1 MFEMVKDFS
10 DMPSVKWFGVTILE
24 PFTVLTNLMIAAAC
38 FYAYRNLKKKR
49 QIITKTQLYINYFF
63 LLMGIATIVGG
74 VIGHAFLYTTGLYGK
89 IPGWY
94 ISMAGVALFERAA
107 IDHGRP
113 FMNKKTGQFFSV
125 LNYLEI
131 LIFMTLSLI
140 KLNFVFVILHAF
152 YGLFIVVFCFETYV
166 YLKTRNP
173 SFKYV
178 LMATIFGFLA
188 ILCHAFQLSI
198 NEWFNYND
206 VSHLEMTVAIIFY
219 YKAALHIQVYQS
231 KEKNQSKEQNQSRE
245 KKEYVT

>member
-1 MFEMVKDFS
+1 MFETVKDFANI
-10 DMPSVKWFGVTILE
+10 PSVKWFGVTILE
-24 PFTVLTNLMIAAAC
+24 PSTVLTNLIIAAAC
-38 FYAYRNLKKKR
+38 FYAYNNLKKKNLT
-49 QIITKTQLYINYFF
+49 ITKTQLYISYFF
-63 LLMGIATIVGG
+63 LLMGVATVIGG

-113 FMNKKTGQFFSV
+113 FMNKKTGQFFSA

-131 LIFMTLSLI
+131 TIFMTLSLI
-140 KLNFVFVILHAF
+140 KLNFVFVVLHAF
-152 YGLFIVVFCFETYV
+152 YGLFIVVFCFETFV
-166 YLKTRNP
+166 YRKTKNT

-178 LMATIFGFLA
+178 LMATVFGFLA

-198 NEWFNYND
+198 NKWFNYND

-231 KEKNQSKEQNQSRE
+231 ND